1 MKHVASVCCTVA
13 LGMSLVA
20 VTGAQQGPGPRKVMQ
35 IIREE
40 VKPARATAHGRAEEA
55 YVRAFRSSK
64 TAVYYVGLRS
74 VTGPTEAWFISSYDS
89 YAALEAENDLVA
101 KNATLGKALEMADEQ
116 DAPFRTG
123 TRTVIAEL
131 KEDLS
136 YRMRPTVQD
145 MRYMHVTTIHV
156 RPGWGSAF
164 EEVRKLAKAA
174 HEKANVDE
182 HWAIYQVVSGMP
194 AGTVLMLQGAMSLK
208 EEDTDPHSQAY
219 RDAVGDEG
227 RAKMQQF
234 QRDGVLGTDTAL
246 FEISPQM
253 SNVPDE
259 WLKAR
264 PDFWKL
270 PMMKTS
276 AVTKPA
282 DASGKPAAGQ

>member
-1 MKHVASVCCTVA
+1 
-13 LGMSLVA
+13 
-20 VTGAQQGPGPRKVMQ
+20 
-35 IIREE
+35 
-40 VKPARATAHGRAEEA
+40 
-55 YVRAFRSSK
+55 
-64 TAVYYVGLRS
+64 
-74 VTGPTEAWFISSYDS
+74 
-89 YAALEAENDLVA
+89 
-101 KNATLGKALEMADEQ
+101 
-116 DAPFRTG
+116 
-123 TRTVIAEL
+123 
-131 KEDLS
+131 
-136 YRMRPTVQD
+136 
-145 MRYMHVTTIHV
+145 VTTIRV

-174 HEKANVDE
+174 HEKADVDE

-234 QRDGVLGTDTAL
+234 QRDGVLGTETAL

-270 PMMKTS
+270 PMMKSS
-276 AVTKPA
+276 AVMKPA